1 MAIAG
6 DRLSF
11 QSIRFRAALLASV
24 LVAVAL
30 IAVTA
35 YTHWTLHRD
44 LVQAAEVRTTRIAA
58 QLAAILGP
66 PIPARLAELQRLVD
80 ATPLRRAVL
89 EPSPETEKAAIQ
101 HLRGLATNTA
111 AAPRQVIE
119 LWTAGGRRLW
129 S

>member
-1 MAIAG
+1 MAA

-11 QSIRFRAALLASV
+11 LSIRFRAALFASI
-24 LVAVAL
+24 LVALAL
-30 IAVTA
+30 IGVIA

-44 LVQAAEVRTTRIAA
+44 LVRAAEERTTRVAA

-80 ATPLRRAVL
+80 DAPLRRAVF

-101 HLRGLATNTA
+101 HLRSLT
-111 AAPRQVIE
+111 
-119 LWTAGGRRLW
+119 
-129 S
+129 